1 MTGSTWDFLAPLAV
15 LAFKLTAAAIV
26 LALLVTGVLWL
37 IGLPG
42 RRRENRLAAEWRAKH
57 PQAQIPPRHVKRAD
71 R

>member
-15 LAFKLTAAAIV
+15 LAVKLTAAAIV

-57 PQAQIPPRHVKRAD
+57 PQAQIPPRHANRAD

>member
-1 MTGSTWDFLAPLAV
+1 MTGSTWDFLAPLSV
-15 LAFKLTAAAIV
+15 LAVKLTAAVIV

-57 PQAQIPPRHVKRAD
+57 PQAQIPPRHTKRAD